1 MVLLRSIP
9 APLDKMTLIFTVYS
23 AKTNEMKDHRRP
35 QTVYLVW
42 WYGTSQS
49 DLLVAVYTMKITR
62 QHTPKRENV
71 TTSVQYSSQ

>member
-1 MVLLRSIP
+1 MVLLRSIA
-9 APLDKMTLIFTVYS
+9 APLNKMTLIFIVQS

-35 QTVYLVW
+35 QTEYLVW

-49 DLLVAVYTMKITR
+49 DLLVEVYTMKITR

-71 TTSVQYSSQ
+71 TISVQYSSQ